1 MQGFPIIPE
10 NNSFQQ
16 HGGSYLKKPGEC
28 TPCAATFS
36 HFYCPP
42 GGKAG
47 VMATCFPGFDKFI
60 FIKNTSKTAF
70 YGNPRTRVMDIS
82 LFCM

>member
-1 MQGFPIIPE
+1 MHSMCSYIFPLLL
-10 NNSFQQ
+10 S
-16 HGGSYLKKPGEC
+16 S
-28 TPCAATFS
+28 
-36 HFYCPP
+36 

-70 YGNPRTRVMDIS
+70 YGNPQTRVTDIS
-82 LFCM
+82 LFCV